1 MSKNPPISFEALAKQ
16 ANSAKAGGYPY
27 QLKGKDLDQN
37 FVFATLQIDESL
49 VTSTTGSGGHA
60 ARKLKI
66 PGLSGGSDDLALV
79 ANGGALSW
87 KSIIPKAPNS
97 GTFVLGAV
105 DGVVQWIET
114 EECA

>member
-37 FVFATLQIDESL
+37 FVFATLQIEESL
-49 VTSTTGSGGHA
+49 VTTTTGAGGHM

-66 PGLSGGSDDLALV
+66 PGIRGGSDDLALV
-79 ANGGALSW
+79 ANGGTLAW
-87 KSIIPKAPNS
+87 KSVIPKAPNS

-105 DGVVQWIET
+105 NGTLQWIET